1 VIILASTIEERNFIK
16 NYKKEL
22 DNIVR
27 LSNQIIGYHRQMIDG
42 KVAVLFFVA
51 NAADN
56 ARVIEDMAKALAG
69 LAQREGLDMKRKV

>member
-1 VIILASTIEERNFIK
+1 MIILASTIEERNFIK